1 MKRSNLVRFQLAA
14 FALLAM
20 ASLTYGLFQY
30 VSIERLTGFRTYTVT
45 AEFTDAGGLYENSLV
60 TYRGTDVGLVTSIQF
75 ASDSSVRV
83 DLRIRNAA
91 EIPASSTATI
101 RSMSAVGE
109 QFVDLEPD
117 RNSGPYLADGSI
129 ISLNM
134 TRSPTP
140 ASDVLDSANAL
151 LRSIPEGSLET
162 AVDSI
167 SDTLDGTGQSLSQLI
182 DSSSELINQAQADID
197 PTIGLINDV
206 EPLLSTGNAIAPD
219 IRSTASDLSSF
230 TEQLVLSDRGLRD
243 VLDLG
248 PSAAAKV
255 SETMTN
261 LQPTLPILLAN
272 LQSVGQVFRVNLP
285 GIQQILVIYPA
296 LSAVL
301 NHSVTG
307 FQFDA
312 DTLGPQAPLD
322 IKLGNTLNPPPCTEG
337 YQGIER
343 RDPSDTE
350 LLPVVP
356 GSYCDVQPDDPKVSR
371 GVRNIPC
378 AADPMVRTADVT
390 NCPRG
395 LPSTWTDMLMRPGDT
410 AAVSVPGSTDTR
422 QAPPTLP
429 YNDIDG
435 TFRSPEGATYILGD
449 AVRSDQ
455 QRKEARQWQSLLIK

>member
-14 FALLAM
+14 FALLAV
-20 ASLTYGLFQY
+20 ASLTYGLIQY
-30 VSIERLTGFRTYTVT
+30 VSVERLTGFRTYTVT

-75 ASDSSVRV
+75 AGDSSVRV

-117 RNSGPYLADGSI
+117 RNSGPYLVDRSI
-129 ISLNM
+129 IPLSQ
-134 TRSPTP
+134 TSSPTP

-162 AVDSI
+162 AVGSI
-167 SDTLDGTGQSLSQLI
+167 SDTLDGTGPSLSQLI
-182 DSSSELINQAQADID
+182 DSSSELVDLAQANIN
-197 PTIGLINDV
+197 PTIGLIDDA
-206 EPLLSTGNAIAPD
+206 EPLLNTGNAIAPD
-219 IRSTASDLSSF
+219 IRSSVSDLSSF
-230 TEQLVLSDRGLRD
+230 TEQLVLSDGGLRD
-243 VLDLG
+243 VLDRG
-248 PSAAAKV
+248 PSAAATV
-255 SETMTN
+255 SETLAD
-261 LQPTLPILLAN
+261 LQPTLPVLLAN

-285 GIQQILVIYPA
+285 GLQQILVIYPA

-307 FQFDA
+307 FQLDA

-350 LLPVVP
+350 PLPAVP

-371 GVRNIPC
+371 GVRNTPC
-378 AADPMVRTADVT
+378 ATDPAARTADVA

-410 AAVSVPGSTDTR
+410 VTGSGPGSTVTR
-422 QAPPTLP
+422 QPPLTLP

-435 TFRSPEGATYILGD
+435 TFRSPEGVTYILGD

-455 QRKEARQWQSLLIK
+455 QGKESGQWQSLLIK